1 MLLAI
6 FCVCVKKKNHTS
18 VLTESNEAVH
28 FVYVSFFFFLTSRSF
43 CYSMTLRR
51 EKKRILN

>member
-28 FVYVSFFFFLTSRSF
+28 FVYVSFFFFFNLT
-43 CYSMTLRR
+43 
-51 EKKRILN
+51 